1 MAYGAMLA
9 TARGVHVAE
18 AERAQRGQRT
28 DCAAARVCAVIG
40 GKAEREKEKQ
50 GWAADVG
57 STWR

>member
-1 MAYGAMLA
+1 MLA

-18 AERAQRGQRT
+18 AERARHGQRT
-28 DCAAARVCAVIG
+28 DCAAAHVCAVTG